1 MPDQTTLPEE
11 PTLSEEPTQRQV
23 PTQSQEPSPRAEP
36 AAGSASAADGA
47 VKAVITDWGGV
58 LTSPLND
65 AIDVWLAADRID
77 VQRYKDVMRAWV
89 KQAYDGT
96 GTNPIHGLEDGSL
109 SVEEFERLLASELRT
124 VDGGPVEHTG
134 LISRMF
140 GAFSPVEPMY
150 DALRAARA
158 AGTRTALLSN
168 SWGNDY
174 PHHLF
179 DGLFDAVVISSR
191 VGLRKPDERIFRHA
205 LDLLGLDG
213 AECVF
218 IDDIEHN
225 IRAAERL
232 GIRGIHHTSPDTT
245 IAELRALNLLA

>member
-1 MPDQTTLPEE
+1 MSDEA
-11 PTLSEEPTQRQV
+11 S
-23 PTQSQEPSPRAEP
+23 P
-36 AAGSASAADGA
+36 AA
-47 VKAVITDWGGV
+47 KAVITDWGGV
-58 LTSPLND
+58 LTSPLAD

-77 VQRYKDVMRAWV
+77 VQNYKRVMRAWV
-89 KQAYDGT
+89 KQAYDGA

-109 SVEEFERLLASELRT
+109 AVDEFERLLAAELLT
-124 VDGGPVEHTG
+124 VDGGPVEAAG
-134 LISRMF
+134 LIARMF
-140 GAFSPVEPMY
+140 GAFSPVQPMY

-158 AGTRTALLSN
+158 HGTRTALLSN

-174 PHHLF
+174 PHDLF
-179 DGLFDAVVISSR
+179 ADLFDAVVISSE
-191 VGLRKPDERIFRHA
+191 VGMRKPDERIFRHA
-205 LDLLGLDG
+205 LEMLGAEP

-245 IAELRALNLLA
+245 IAELRALDLLA

>member
-1 MPDQTTLPEE
+1 MRASLAERDSVKTGGIAYHRPVPDKT
-11 PTLSEEPTQRQV
+11 
-23 PTQSQEPSPRAEP
+23 
-36 AAGSASAADGA
+36 

-65 AIDVWLAADRID
+65 AVGAWLAADRID
-77 VQRYKDVMRAWV
+77 ADRYRTVMRAWV
-89 KQAYDGT
+89 AQAYDGD

-109 SVEEFERLLASELRT
+109 APEEFERLLAAELLT
-124 VDGGPVEHTG
+124 VDGGPVAAPG

-150 DALRAARA
+150 EALRAARS
-158 AGTRTALLSN
+158 AGARTALLSN

-174 PHHLF
+174 PRDLF
-179 DGLFDAVVISSR
+179 ADLFDAVVISCE
-191 VGLRKPDERIFRHA
+191 VGMRKPDERIFRHA
-205 LDLLGLDG
+205 LGLLGLDA

-225 IRAAERL
+225 IRAAESL
-232 GIRGIHHTSPDTT
+232 GIRGIHHTSADAT
-245 IAELRALNLLA
+245 IAELRELGLLA